1 MKRILVTTDFCNG
14 SKKLIS
20 DHKVKEV
27 NDLRTV
33 LILLANGKPI
43 PKRFKDHQLKNND
56 FRELHISRDTLL
68 LYKNETDSNTLVV
81 SLKLTNITDHKSLNR
96 DSTRNDYEYEEV
108 STTDLHNITSS
119 INFNLSSF
127 EEENLYDL
135 VESIADY
142 ASMKLSNGYV
152 ELENYYISG
161 TDLHCE
167 YDYISYESE
176 TSEDSIDFIIPLTEY
191 VSISISELDEHID
204 EFVEIICNQ
213 FE

>member
-20 DHKVKEV
+20 DHKTKEV

-43 PKRFKDHQLKNND
+43 PARFKDHQLKNNE
-56 FRELHISRDTLL
+56 FRELHISGDTLL
-68 LYKNETDSNTLVV
+68 LYRNETDSNTLVV

-96 DSTRNDYEYEEV
+96 DSTRKDYAYEEV
-108 STTDLHNITSS
+108 STTDLHDITSS
-119 INFNLSSF
+119 TNFNLSSF
-127 EEENLYDL
+127 EEESLYDL

-142 ASMKLSNGYV
+142 ASMDLNSGYV
-152 ELENYYISG
+152 ELDDYYISG
-161 TDLHCE
+161 KDLHCE
-167 YDYISYESE
+167 YSYISYEFGIPQE
-176 TSEDSIDFIIPLTEY
+176 SIDFIIPLDEY
-191 VSISISELDEHID
+191 ISVSVSELDTYVKD
-204 EFVEIICNQ
+204 FAEIVCRQ